1 MDKVEGAYVRQQ
13 DVFYPYLTVRETLTF
28 AATLRLGADA
38 DIPLVVDEILMK
50 TGLAKAADTIVGDD
64 KIRGVSGGERKRLA
78 IACELVD
85 DPDVLFLDEPTSGL
99 DSFAAQRVVASLCTL

>member
-1 MDKVEGAYVRQQ
+1 
-13 DVFYPYLTVRETLTF
+13 
-28 AATLRLGADA
+28 
-38 DIPLVVDEILMK
+38 MK

-85 DPDVLFLDEPTSGL
+85 DPDVLFLDEPTWAGFL
-99 DSFAAQRVVASLCTL
+99 RGAARRGEPAHVVRRGQDRWFA